1 VNRQNQKEM
10 REKMDRALEALAHE
24 FSSLRTGRASVAI
37 FDGVMVDYYGSPTP
51 LNQVATLSAPEP
63 RQITIAP
70 WDVSQIRAIEK
81 AIIGSVL
88 GLTPSNDGK
97 IIRINIPQLTQER
110 RKELVKVAHNF
121 GEECRVSIRNIR
133 REFNDKARK
142 LEKNKEISQD
152 EQKKACEDI
161 QSMTDSYIKKVEE
174 AFARKEAEIMEV

>member
-1 VNRQNQKEM
+1 VNKRDMQELKT
-10 REKMDRALEALAHE
+10 KMDLALKALNHE

-37 FDGVMVDYYGSPTP
+37 FDTVMVDYYGSATP

-63 RQITIAP
+63 RQIIIQP

-81 AIIGSVL
+81 AITSSVL

-97 IIRINIPQLTQER
+97 IIRVNIPQLTEER
-110 RKELVKVAHNF
+110 RKELVKVAHKF

-133 REFNDKARK
+133 REFNEKAKK

-152 EQKKACEDI
+152 DHKKICEEI
-161 QSMTDSYIKKVEE
+161 QSLTDNYIKSVET
-174 AFARKEAEIMEV
+174 AFSKKEAEIMEV